1 MQAYMFPFR
10 QLLSHENNIFVHII
24 QQQIFYM
31 RVLTLLLTLL
41 MCQPLA
47 AQNAVRETIDL
58 GGEWSFALDPDGTG
72 ETQGYPAATLTD
84 KVVLPGTTD
93 TNGKGTP
100 NDNRQETTHLSR
112 YHTYTGAAWYS
123 REVEIPASWQGRS
136 ITFTM
141 ERTRPT
147 KVWVDGRY
155 VGSDSRIS
163 TPQCYD
169 LTQHLGAGRHRI
181 TVCVDNGES
190 IPAQVRNSSHACS
203 ESTQTNWNGIIG
215 RIELEAA
222 DPIHI
227 SDIKVYPDPES
238 KSARVKVSVAGAD
251 AITDGMALTLAAESF
266 NSPRRHRVKAVGTAL
281 ERGRSE
287 YEVTLQMGDKALEW
301 SEFSPALYRLTADIE
316 GRDRMQTTFGLR
328 RFEARGTQFAINGQT
343 TFLRGKHDACVFPL
357 TAYTAMDVVSW
368 QRYFRTLREY
378 GINHCRFHSWC
389 PPEACFEAADLEGIY
404 LQAELPI
411 WGSLGSDKRLN
422 DFLTADGTAIQ
433 HAYGNHASFV
443 MFALGN
449 EMSGDQKV
457 MNAFVERF
465 RSEDDRHLYA
475 YGSNNFL
482 GSRGHAEGED
492 FFVSCRNGWADDY
505 STHTRGSFSF
515 ADAEQGGLINNTYPN
530 TSTDFT
536 QAISTCPV
544 PIISHETGQFQIYP
558 DYAQIAKY
566 TGVLAPWN
574 LEEFR
579 RRLRD
584 AGMESQA
591 GDFARASG
599 EWAVRLYRADIE
611 MDLRTRGFG
620 GFQLLDLQDYPG
632 QGSAYVGIL
641 DAFMDSKGLI
651 TPDAWREFCCETVPL
666 FICESM
672 CWTADKTM
680 YGDIRIA
687 HYSPRSLEGRQ
698 VAWRFTRRDGGR
710 AIASGKIR
718 IESAGTGLIDVGSIS
733 AQLPASDE
741 AYEVLLTLEIQGTP
755 YRNSYPFWVYPDK
768 GELDIEAESA
778 DAGVTITRT
787 LDRATLAALDRGEK
801 VLLMPDRAQ
810 CAEATV
816 GGLFQ
821 TDYWNYRMFKSI
833 CDNMR
838 KEASPGTL
846 GILTDPAH
854 PAFEGFPTDFHT
866 DWQWYAIVKNSY
878 PLILDAMPEGYRPTV
893 QVIDNI
899 ERNHRLGLLFEVAV
913 GRGRL
918 LVCMADL
925 RPVAELPEVRQ
936 FVRSLLRYMTSD
948 DFVPD
953 TAISAQQL
961 QALFRTQG
969 NDEIKELRNI
979 SYD

>member
-1 MQAYMFPFR
+1 
-10 QLLSHENNIFVHII
+10 
-24 QQQIFYM
+24 M
-31 RVLTLLLTLL
+31 RVLTLMLTLL
-41 MCQPLA
+41 LCLPLA
-47 AQNAVRETIDL
+47 AQERETIDL
-58 GGEWSFALDPDGTG
+58 GGEWNFALDPDGTG
-72 ETQGYPAATLTD
+72 ETDGYPAATLPET
-84 KVVLPGTTD
+84 VVLPGTTD

-100 NDNRQETTHLSR
+100 NDDKSETTHLSR
-112 YHTYTGAAWYS
+112 YYTYSGAAWYS
-123 REVEIPASWQGRS
+123 REVEIPASWQVRS

-147 KVWVDGRY
+147 RVWIDGRY

-163 TPQCYD
+163 TPQRYD
-169 LTQHLGAGRHRI
+169 LTQYLDAGRHRI
-181 TVCVDNGES
+181 TVCVDNGQS
-190 IPAQVRNSSHACS
+190 IPTQVRNSSHACS

-222 DPIHI
+222 ATIHI
-227 SDIKVYPDPES
+227 TDIKVYPDPDT
-238 KSARVKVSVAGAD
+238 KSARVKVTVAGAES
-251 AITDGMALTLAAESF
+251 ITEGMTLTIEAEAF
-266 NSPRRHRVKAVGTAL
+266 NAPRRHRVKGVATPI
-281 ERGRSE
+281 ERGRPE
-287 YEVTLQMGDKALEW
+287 YEMTLQMGDKALEW
-301 SEFSPALYRLTADIE
+301 SEFSPALYRLTAEIE
-316 GRDRMQTTFGLR
+316 GIDRMQTTFGLR

-357 TAYTAMDVVSW
+357 TAHTAMDVESW
-368 QRYFRTLREY
+368 RSYFRTLREY

-411 WGSLGSDKRLN
+411 WGSLGSDERLN
-422 DFLTADGTAIQ
+422 GFLTTDGIAIQ

-475 YGSNNFL
+475 YGSNNYL

-530 TSTDFT
+530 TATDFT
-536 QAISTCPV
+536 QAIETCPV
-544 PIISHETGQFQIYP
+544 PIISHETGQFQVYP
-558 DYAQIAKY
+558 DYAQIDKY

-599 EWAVRLYRADIE
+599 AWAVRLYRADIE

-641 DAFMDSKGLI
+641 DAFMNSKGLVS
-651 TPDAWREFCCETVPL
+651 PEEWREFCCETVPL
-666 FICESM
+666 FICERM
-672 CWTADKTM
+672 CWRAGSTLN
-680 YGDIRIA
+680 GDIRIA
-687 HYSPRSLEGRQ
+687 HYSPRSLDGRQ
-698 VAWRFTRRDGGR
+698 IAWSLKYRDGGR
-710 AIASGKIR
+710 NIVAGKIR
-718 IESAGTGLIDVGSIS
+718 IGAEDQTGLLNIGGIT
-733 AQLPASDE
+733 APLPAAEE
-741 AYEVLLTLEIQGTP
+741 AYEVLLTLEIPGTP
-755 YRNSYPFWVYPDK
+755 YRNSYPFWVYPDS
-768 GELDIEAESA
+768 GDLDIAAESA
-778 DAGVTITRT
+778 EADVTVTRT
-787 LDRATLAALDRGEK
+787 LDEAAFAALDRGEK
-801 VLLMPDRAQ
+801 VLLMPDREQ

-816 GGLFQ
+816 AGLFQ

-838 KEASPGTL
+838 KEPSPGTL
-846 GILTDPAH
+846 GILTDPEH
-854 PAFEGFPTDFHT
+854 PIFDGFPTDYHT

-899 ERNHRLGLLFEVAV
+899 ERNHRLGLIFEVAV
-913 GRGRL
+913 GKGRL

-925 RPVAELPEVRQ
+925 QPVAELPEVRS
-936 FVRSLLRYMTSD
+936 FVRSILRYMKSD
-948 DFVPD
+948 AFAP
-953 TAISAQQL
+953 TAALTPQQL
-961 QALFRTQG
+961 QALFSAQG
-969 NDEIKELRNI
+969 SDEIEALHNI